1 MSLLARIVMY
11 LVARELLVLVFS
23 RNGPFLLM
31 PKKEEEKYS
40 SAVCL
45 NGLLGILGAER
56 SSDEFQNSGLNVSK
70 RGSMFLR

>member
-1 MSLLARIVMY
+1 
-11 LVARELLVLVFS
+11 
-23 RNGPFLLM
+23 M

-40 SAVCL
+40 SAVYL

-70 RGSMFLR
+70 RGSMFL

>member
-1 MSLLARIVMY
+1 
-11 LVARELLVLVFS
+11 
-23 RNGPFLLM
+23 M